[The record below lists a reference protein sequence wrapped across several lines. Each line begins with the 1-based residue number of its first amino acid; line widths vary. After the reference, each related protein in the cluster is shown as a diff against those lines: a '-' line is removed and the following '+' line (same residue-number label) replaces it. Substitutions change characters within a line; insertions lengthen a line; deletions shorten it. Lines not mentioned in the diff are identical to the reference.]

1 LKGGDVTEQ
10 QKGKSGDGR
19 CTVGGVGKQVRH
31 CLGVNEVRQA
41 WLAAHVGRHGKNW
54 EQRMWSGRGMHDA
67 GHCRATVDVL

>member
-41 WLAAHVGRHGKNW
+41 WLAAHVGRHGKN
-54 EQRMWSGRGMHDA
+54 
-67 GHCRATVDVL
+67 